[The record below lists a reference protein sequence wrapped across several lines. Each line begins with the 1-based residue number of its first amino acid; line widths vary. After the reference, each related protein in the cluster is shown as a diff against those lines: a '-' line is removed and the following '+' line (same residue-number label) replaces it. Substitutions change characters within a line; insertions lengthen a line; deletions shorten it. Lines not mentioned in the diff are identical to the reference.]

1 MFWLYANLIGSSE
14 QMNKQKIST
23 SNLKKMAL
31 FGYFSLLFFMPLWL
45 LVLSPSESLSTST
58 TLILFILPLLFP
70 LKGLLQGNPF
80 TYAWANFIVLIYFLH
95 SLTTLWVLPSDRIW
109 AILELLFASTM
120 FLGCS
125 YYAKYRGQELGLS
138 IRKKKEDK

>member
-1 MFWLYANLIGSSE
+1 VLIDLIGNNE
-14 QMNKQKIST
+14 HMNNQKLST
-23 SNLKKMAL
+23 NNYKKMAL
-31 FGYFSLLFFMPLWL
+31 VGYFSLLFYMPLWL

-58 TLILFILPLLFP
+58 TLLLFILPLLFP
-70 LKGLLQGNPF
+70 LKGILQGNPF

-95 SLTTLWVLPSDRIW
+95 SLTTLWVLPSDRVW
-109 AILELLFASTM
+109 ALLELIFATIM

-138 IRKKKEDK
+138 IRKKKE

>member
-1 MFWLYANLIGSSE
+1 
-14 QMNKQKIST
+14 MNSQRIST
-23 SNLKKMAL
+23 NNLKKMAL

-45 LVLSPSESLSTST
+45 LVLSPSEGLSTST
-58 TLILFILPLLFP
+58 TLLLFTLPLLLP

-95 SLTTLWVLPSDRIW
+95 SLTTLWVLPSDRVW
-109 AILELLFASTM
+109 AILELIFATTM

-138 IRKKKEDK
+138 IRKKKQDKKNNI

>member
-1 MFWLYANLIGSSE
+1 
-14 QMNKQKIST
+14 MNKQKIST
-23 SNLKKMAL
+23 QNLKKIAL
-31 FGYFSLLFFMPLWL
+31 LGYFSLLFFMPLWL

-95 SLTTLWVLPSDRIW
+95 SLTTLWVLPSDMIW
-109 AILELLFASTM
+109 AILELIFASTM
-120 FLGCS
+120 FLGCT

>member
-1 MFWLYANLIGSSE
+1 M
-14 QMNKQKIST
+14 KTQKIST
-23 SNLKKMAL
+23 NNLKKIAL
-31 FGYFSLLFFMPLWL
+31 FGYFSLLIFMPLWL
-45 LVLSPSESLSTST
+45 LVLSPSEALSTST
-58 TLILFILPLLFP
+58 TLILFTLPLLFP

-95 SLTTLWVLPSDRIW
+95 SLTTLWVLPNDMIW
-109 AILELLFASTM
+109 AILELIFATMM

>member
-1 MFWLYANLIGSSE
+1 
-14 QMNKQKIST
+14 MNKQKIST
-23 SNLKKMAL
+23 NNLKKIAL

-45 LVLSPSESLSTST
+45 LVLSPSEGLSAST
-58 TLILFILPLLFP
+58 TLLLFVLPLLFP

-95 SLTTLWVLPSDRIW
+95 SLTTLWVLPNDRVW
-109 AILELLFASTM
+109 AVLELIFATMM

>member
-1 MFWLYANLIGSSE
+1 MKN
-14 QMNKQKIST
+14 QRIST
-23 SNLKKMAL
+23 NNLKKIAL

-45 LVLSPSESLSTST
+45 LVLSPSEGLSTLT
-58 TLILFILPLLFP
+58 TLLLFILPLLFP

-95 SLTTLWVLPSDRIW
+95 SLTTLWVLPSDRVW
-109 AILELLFASTM
+109 AVLELIFATMM

-138 IRKKKEDK
+138 IRKKKKDK

>member
-1 MFWLYANLIGSSE
+1 
-14 QMNKQKIST
+14 MNKQKIST
-23 SNLKKMAL
+23 QNLKKIAL
-31 FGYFSLLFFMPLWL
+31 LGYFSLLFFMPLWL
-45 LVLSPSESLSTST
+45 LVLSPSESLTTST
-58 TLILFILPLLFP
+58 TLVLFILPLLFP

-95 SLTTLWVLPSDRIW
+95 SLTTLWVLPSDMIW
-109 AILELLFASTM
+109 AILELIFASTM
-120 FLGCS
+120 FLGCT

>member
-1 MFWLYANLIGSSE
+1 MNK

-23 SNLKKMAL
+23 QNLKKIAL
-31 FGYFSLLFFMPLWL
+31 LGYFSLLFFMPLWL

-58 TLILFILPLLFP
+58 TLVLFILPLLFP

-95 SLTTLWVLPSDRIW
+95 SLTTLWVLPSDMIW
-109 AILELLFASTM
+109 AILELIFASTM
-120 FLGCS
+120 FLGCT